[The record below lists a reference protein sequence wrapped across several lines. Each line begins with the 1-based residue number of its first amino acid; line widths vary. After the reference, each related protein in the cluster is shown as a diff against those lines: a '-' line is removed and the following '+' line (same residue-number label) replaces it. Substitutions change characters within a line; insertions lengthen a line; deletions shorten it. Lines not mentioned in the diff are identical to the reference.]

1 MKSDINKAEKK
12 KQLGRP
18 HKAIDEKV
26 LANLSQIG
34 CTQEEIGSIVGISAR
49 TLQRRFA
56 DLLEVNKNKGK
67 ASLRKRMYEKAMKGN
82 DKLLIWLSKNYLNMV
97 DKVHTTSTTE
107 PLPLIIEAQAE
118 EVKDI
123 NGKTYKGTSIG
134 RRPNTSSMNKNKRR
148 LGGAKKYR
156 GQGR

>member
-18 HKAIDEKV
+18 QKSIDQKV

-67 ASLRKRMYEKAMKGN
+67 ASLRKKMYEKAMKGN

-97 DKVHTTSTTE
+97 DKVHTTSITE

-118 EVKDI
+118 EVKVI
-123 NGKTYKGTSIG
+123 NGKE
-134 RRPNTSSMNKNKRR
+134 KR
-148 LGGAKKYR
+148 
-156 GQGR
+156 

>member
-12 KQLGRP
+12 KQMGRP
-18 HKAIDEKV
+18 QKSIDEKI

-67 ASLRKRMYEKAMKGN
+67 ASLRKKMWDKAIKKDNTHMQ
-82 DKLLIWLSKNYLNMV
+82 IWLSKNELGMKERTVNE
-97 DKVHTTSTTE
+97 TITE
-107 PLPLIIEAQAE
+107 PLPLIIEADAE
-118 EVKDI
+118 IID
-123 NGKTYKGTSIG
+123 G
-134 RRPNTSSMNKNKRR
+134 
-148 LGGAKKYR
+148 
-156 GQGR
+156 